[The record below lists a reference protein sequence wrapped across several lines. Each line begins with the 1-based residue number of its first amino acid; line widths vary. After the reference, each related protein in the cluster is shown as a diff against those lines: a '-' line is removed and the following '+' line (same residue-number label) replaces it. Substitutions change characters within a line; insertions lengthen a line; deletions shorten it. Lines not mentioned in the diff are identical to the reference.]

1 MKQDTFA
8 GQILPGLNLTGVT
21 IGAPQVCGAI
31 RLVPLLR
38 EPNVVSGDLRLA
50 LRRYNEPVAQVS
62 VSERLAY
69 YAYVPHAMVLRY
81 NTDDTPVAAWG
92 GQLKQGSG
100 DGKVRDYGFTSVRLL
115 ERMAKREDKNQVRLL
130 PLHLAMEGF
139 LALYFGGPDIAWEE
153 YSNKVRRTGFS
164 PRVEF
169 TTLGTEIDGLAEALR
184 VFEIARNQCGVLLF
198 VADALASVF
207 LLPHPD
213 DYRAMHET
221 LLSDFYGDLL
231 AQYALM
237 YSTVADAVAV
247 PDVSKVQTVADLRT
261 VAAELRADWSQY
273 GKTLASGL
281 GETRPLRTQT
291 VREMGPFRLSR
302 FLADLDLSGENHIGE
317 TVTRVSTGE
326 TLYAKSFRLSAT
338 QTKRAYFLQ
347 QLAAADWELDRAAAN
362 LKMDRHD
369 LVLRIEKAG
378 FNYLFTPQV
387 RAAARKAR
395 GLRGD
400 APLV

>member
-1 MKQDTFA
+1 MTQNTFA
-8 GQILPGLNLTGVT
+8 GPILPGLNLNGVQ

-38 EPNVVSGDLRLA
+38 EPDSISGDLRLA
-50 LRRYNEPVAQVS
+50 LRRYNENAALVS
-62 VSERLAY
+62 VSEHQRY
-69 YAYVPHAMVLRY
+69 YAYVPHGMVLRY

-92 GQLKQGSG
+92 GQLAHAT
-100 DGKVRDYGFTSVRLL
+100 DGKRLDFGFRSVRLL
-115 ERMAKREDKNQVRLL
+115 ERMVKREDKNQVRLL

-139 LALYFGGPDIAWEE
+139 LSLYFGGPEIAWEE
-153 YSNKVRRTGFS
+153 YSNQVRRTGFS
-164 PRVEF
+164 PRMESSVW
-169 TTLGTEIDGLAEALR
+169 GKEIDGLAEALR

-221 LLSDFYGDLL
+221 LLNDFYGELL

-237 YSTVADAVAV
+237 YSSVAPAMAV
-247 PDVSKVQTVADLRT
+247 PDANTVQTVADLRT
-261 VAAELRADWSQY
+261 VAVGLRADWSQY
-273 GKTLASGL
+273 GKTLAAGL
-281 GETRPLRTQT
+281 GESRPLQTQT

-302 FLADLDLSGENHIGE
+302 FLTDLDLSSENHLGE
-317 TVTRVSTGE
+317 AVTRNSTGE
-326 TLYAKSFRLSAT
+326 TLYAKSFRLSAS
-338 QTKRAYFLQ
+338 QTKRVYFLQ

-362 LKMDRHD
+362 LNMARHD

-387 RAAARKAR
+387 RAAARKAH
-395 GLRGD
+395 GMRGD
-400 APLV
+400 APLI

>member
-8 GQILPGLNLTGVT
+8 GQILPGFNLNGVQ

-38 EPNVVSGDLRLA
+38 EPTGVSGDLRLA
-50 LRRYNEPVAQVS
+50 LRRYDEPVSQVA
-62 VSERLAY
+62 VSEQLAY
-69 YAYVPHAMVLRY
+69 YAYIPHAMVIRY

-92 GQLKQGSG
+92 GQMERSP
-100 DGKVRDYGFTSVRLL
+100 DGKRQDFGFRSVRLL

-139 LALYFGGPDIAWEE
+139 LALYFGGPEIAWEE
-153 YSNKVRRTGFS
+153 YSNQVRRTGFS
-164 PRVEF
+164 PRSESVAW
-169 TTLGTEIDGLAEALR
+169 GSEIDGLAEALR

-198 VADALASVF
+198 VADTLASVF

-221 LLSDFYGDLL
+221 LLQDFYGDLI

-237 YSTVADAVAV
+237 YGTVAHAVAV
-247 PDVSKVQTVADLRT
+247 PDASTVQTVADLRT
-261 VAAELRADWSQY
+261 FAAGLRADWSKY
-273 GKTLASGL
+273 GKTLAAGL
-281 GETRPLRTQT
+281 LESRPLRTQT

-302 FLADLDLSGENHIGE
+302 FLTDLDLSGENHLGE
-317 TVTRVSTGE
+317 AVTRTATGE
-326 TLYAKSFRLSAT
+326 TLYAKSFRLSAS
-338 QTKRAYFLQ
+338 QTKRAFFLQ

-362 LKMDRHD
+362 LNMERHD

-378 FNYLFTPQV
+378 FSYLFTPQV

-395 GLRGD
+395 GMRGD
-400 APLV
+400 APLT

>member
-8 GQILPGLNLTGVT
+8 GQILPGFNLNGVV

-38 EPNVVSGDLRLA
+38 EPGAVTGDLRLA
-50 LRRYNEPVAQVS
+50 LRRYNETVAQVS
-62 VSERLAY
+62 VSDKLAY
-69 YAYVPHAMVLRY
+69 YAYVPHAMILRY
-81 NTDDTPVAAWG
+81 SADDTPVAAWG
-92 GQLKQGSG
+92 GQLHKS
-100 DGKVRDYGFTSVRLL
+100 DGKTRDYGFASVRLL

-139 LALYFGGPDIAWEE
+139 LALYFGGPEIAWEE
-153 YSNKVRRTGFS
+153 YSNQVYRTGFS
-164 PRVEF
+164 PRSESVAW
-169 TTLGTEIDGLAEALR
+169 GSEIDGLAEALR
-184 VFEIARNQCGVLLF
+184 VFEIAENQCGVLLF

-221 LLSDFYGDLL
+221 LLLDFYGDLI

-237 YSTVADAVAV
+237 YGSVPHAVAA
-247 PDVSKVQTVADLRT
+247 PDASAVQTVADLHA
-261 VAAELRADWSQY
+261 VAAGLRADWSRY
-273 GKTLASGL
+273 GETLAAGL
-281 GETRPLRTQT
+281 LESRPLRAQT
-291 VREMGPFRLSR
+291 VREMGQFRLSR
-302 FLADLDLSGENHIGE
+302 FLTDLDLSGENHLGE
-317 TVTRVSTGE
+317 AVTRTGTGE

-338 QTKRAYFLQ
+338 QTKRAFFLQ

-362 LKMDRHD
+362 LNMERHD

-378 FNYLFTPQV
+378 FSYLFTPQV

-395 GLRGD
+395 GMRGD
-400 APLV
+400 TPLE